1 VKHLQP
7 ARSQSRQRCLLA
19 FGLVAT
25 FVTVLTACPPPPA
38 PTTTTTTT
46 TSSTPTTI
54 APGCVGYTPSGIG
67 VSDNLVSAG
76 DSITVS
82 GFGQYST
89 VIPVEIKMTPIG
101 PGAATGVLA
110 TTLVQPNG
118 TWATAITIP
127 TLTPGSWKVT
137 ANAVGCSGVGS
148 ATVQVL

>member
-1 VKHLQP
+1 MDHLQP
-7 ARSQSRQRCLLA
+7 ARSQLRQRCFLA

-46 TSSTPTTI
+46 TSSTSTTI
-54 APGCVGYTPSGIG
+54 APGCVGYTPTGIG

-76 DSITVS
+76 DSITVI

-89 VIPVEIKMTPIG
+89 VIGVEIKMVPIG
-101 PGAATGVLA
+101 PGTATGVLA

-118 TWATAITIP
+118 TWVTAITIP